1 MSPEAGS
8 TTVLLVG
15 ALLIR
20 LVLTGDY
27 LRYVRGGMG
36 PWLVAAGAL
45 LVVLGVTGLVAAVRR
60 RADVPV
66 AVAGAGPGDPGGDG
80 DGDGDGGGGD
90 HDGHDDDSG
99 GHDGHGGG
107 GDHDGHGHGSQRV
120 GWLLLA
126 PVLALLLVTPP
137 ALGSFGVDRTAPG
150 VRISSGG
157 ALFRPL
163 AAGAEPVP
171 LTLLEFGERA
181 GDRSG
186 ASFGPARVRL
196 TGFVA
201 VPADGEGV
209 RLARYQIACCAADA
223 VATVVRVVG
232 LPGATPA
239 RDTWLTVVGTYRGT
253 GPDGVPELTVVDAER
268 IPPPVDPY
276 ET

>member
-1 MSPEAGS
+1 VSPEAGS

-66 AVAGAGPGDPGGDG
+66 AVAGAGPGDPDGHDGDG
-80 DGDGDGGGGD
+80 DGDGDG
-90 HDGHDDDSG
+90 
-99 GHDGHGGG
+99 
-107 GDHDGHGHGSQRV
+107 HGHGSQWV

>member
-1 MSPEAGS
+1 VSPEAGS

-120 GWLLLA
+120 G
-126 PVLALLLVTPP
+126 
-137 ALGSFGVDRTAPG
+137 
-150 VRISSGG
+150 
-157 ALFRPL
+157 
-163 AAGAEPVP
+163 
-171 LTLLEFGERA
+171 
-181 GDRSG
+181 
-186 ASFGPARVRL
+186 
-196 TGFVA
+196 
-201 VPADGEGV
+201 
-209 RLARYQIACCAADA
+209 
-223 VATVVRVVG
+223 
-232 LPGATPA
+232 
-239 RDTWLTVVGTYRGT
+239 
-253 GPDGVPELTVVDAER
+253 
-268 IPPPVDPY
+268 
-276 ET
+276 